1 MVYSAIV
8 KSGSQIYTLKFHYL
22 FHEHQMCL
30 FNVLDIPVLNP
41 SPFHFQDLVSNPYC
55 VLYNFY
61 YFSLE
66 NLVSD

>member
-1 MVYSAIV
+1 MNINHV
-8 KSGSQIYTLKFHYL
+8 
-22 FHEHQMCL
+22 CL

-41 SPFHFQDLVSNPYC
+41 LPFHFQDLVSNPPYC

-66 NLVSD
+66 NLVSDQLIIF